1 VYTHTHDRERARE
14 RERERERESKRE
26 TRGRERTRERERGR
40 ERERVH
46 QHVFLPLL
54 EPRCPAWRSQFPP
67 PSAAPDDA
75 RAVTSSDPLAPAQR
89 DAYTAMQ
96 GQKKL
101 VRAREGGRGERKSSG
116 YHAVDQL
123 DVGLSCE
130 TDRERERI
138 RTVRRRVY
146 VPSIGHLFPPF
157 LYDRRRSEGL
167 TARRC
172 CAKTKPR
179 AAARRF
185 TAEEREREREKER
198 EQIERQFEQ

>member
-1 VYTHTHDRERARE
+1 MAI
-14 RERERERESKRE
+14 
-26 TRGRERTRERERGR
+26 
-40 ERERVH
+40 
-46 QHVFLPLL
+46 
-54 EPRCPAWRSQFPP
+54 QFPP
-67 PSAAPDDA
+67 PSTAPDDA

-146 VPSIGHLFPPF
+146 VPSIGHVSLLF
-157 LYDRRRSEGL
+157 S
-167 TARRC
+167 T
-172 CAKTKPR
+172 T
-179 AAARRF
+179 AAAVS
-185 TAEEREREREKER
+185 TAGGLDRERERELIEIER
-198 EQIERQFEQ
+198 ERETRVIAVDVVEFLHQLLRALLRDLFTQWVCVCV

>member
-1 VYTHTHDRERARE
+1 MRAKGDVPTTIFCLCVRNCQLLCTAAK
-14 RERERERESKRE
+14 SFS
-26 TRGRERTRERERGR
+26 TRIRHWFSNCDISTGK
-40 ERERVH
+40 
-46 QHVFLPLL
+46 
-54 EPRCPAWRSQFPP
+54 S
-67 PSAAPDDA
+67 PSTAPDDA